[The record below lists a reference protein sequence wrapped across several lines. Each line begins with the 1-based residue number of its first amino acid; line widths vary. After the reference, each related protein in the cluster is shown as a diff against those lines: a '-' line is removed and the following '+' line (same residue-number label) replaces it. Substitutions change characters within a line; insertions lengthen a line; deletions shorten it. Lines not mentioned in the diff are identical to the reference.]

1 MCVEECGGIGD
12 CKHPRSEGQTWMQ
25 RRFVLDLAWRESIR
39 HQAGANGVSWFSLD
53 VDDNVGVHARHRVER
68 MCSCVQCKL

>member
-1 MCVEECGGIGD
+1 
-12 CKHPRSEGQTWMQ
+12 MQ